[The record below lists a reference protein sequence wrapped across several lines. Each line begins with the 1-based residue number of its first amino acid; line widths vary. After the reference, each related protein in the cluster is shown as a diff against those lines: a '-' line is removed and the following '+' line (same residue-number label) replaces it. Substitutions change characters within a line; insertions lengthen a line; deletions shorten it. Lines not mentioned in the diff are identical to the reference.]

1 MTFHLCFLHNIRAGG
16 SQKQILTFTKTS
28 AIDTDYQ
35 QCEHENI
42 VMTVTKDRRSKKG
55 KLMKIGNL
63 EKYTVG
69 LDMAG
74 L

>member
-1 MTFHLCFLHNIRAGG
+1 M
-16 SQKQILTFTKTS
+16 LTFTKTS

-55 KLMKIGNL
+55 KLMQIGNL

-69 LDMAG
+69 LDMAD